1 MPKIFQPTKLLWETI
16 NDTLNSR
23 INIGNFKLRTKEVKV
38 NSIQNSFALFNNR
51 SLIET
56 REQLKKGL
64 SDDAS
69 IIFFSD
75 LTSQRSFKK

>member
-38 NSIQNSFALFNNR
+38 NSIQNSFAYNR
-51 SLIET
+51 SLIQA
-56 REQLKKGL
+56 RKY
-64 SDDAS
+64 
-69 IIFFSD
+69 FVV
-75 LTSQRSFKK
+75 

>member
-38 NSIQNSFALFNNR
+38 NSIQNSFAYNR
-51 SLIET
+51 SLIQA
-56 REQLKKGL
+56 RKYFVL
-64 SDDAS
+64 
-69 IIFFSD
+69 
-75 LTSQRSFKK
+75 

>member
-38 NSIQNSFALFNNR
+38 NSIQNSFAYNR
-51 SLIET
+51 SKQENI
-56 REQLKKGL
+56 L
-64 SDDAS
+64 SYRY
-69 IIFFSD
+69 I
-75 LTSQRSFKK
+75 LLEW